1 MAQYI
6 FIKNRKESDREAT
19 LNRLRNVC
27 QLLTPEKIKDYS
39 EDTIE
44 AWPNSQDS
52 FYAIQNSK
60 YVDKVLKDT
69 LVIGLIDNVNEA
81 KQNISSTS
89 DGSYAVITD
98 DDYDITFFTDQFGS
112 RTLWYY
118 IDSDSIIISTS
129 QRAIVALKQSFILN
143 QEAIA
148 WFLSSGCQGPFI
160 SWDKDIQ
167 QAQPHLEYK
176 FDTSSWNLVYEQKPD
191 MELPKSGST
200 TWKEYLTLYKDTV
213 KSSLDHI
220 IKLENEYKV
229 LLPLSGGFDSRL
241 LFGLIS
247 NSSLLTKIKLI
258 NWGVKQDQGMFDDK
272 KAALRIAEYYNKDVL
287 NTYLPK
293 EVDNIDDML
302 DSFVKACDGRIDHF
316 NAFADNF
323 KIWEDIS
330 KAEYPFIIR
339 GDIPYPTGYCI
350 NEKQIRE
357 KLGLQIF
364 NDYNNKNDFDIS
376 HYSDLQ
382 YKDFSFREPE
392 ESLIRWRDRAFA
404 TIRVPLI
411 LAAFSHQISAYT
423 ENRVPMMNWSL
434 YKLYMGLPDRRK
446 GNKAHIVK
454 LWKKYDKSGVATN
467 AAPSLNS
474 MISYFEDSKGIDY
487 LIDELKRIERTSLIS
502 TQLIKDIK
510 QHLLNYNEKP
520 KYSTNYINLFKN
532 KSKNWLSA
540 KLPLPIKAKLK
551 ARKLISISE
560 VTMAYRIVMIDKTIN
575 MFQLDSKS
583 NMDNK

>member
-98 DDYDITFFTDQFGS
+98 DDYSITFFTDQFGS

-200 TWKEYLTLYKDTV
+200 KLSEYLKIYEKQVT
-213 KSSLDHI
+213 KSLKQI
-220 IKLENEYKV
+220 VNEYANDQV
-229 LLPLSGGFDSRL
+229 LLPLSGGLDSRL
-241 LFGLIS
+241 LLALSKKAGLTDKMT
-247 NSSLLTKIKLI
+247 LA
-258 NWGVKQDQGMFDDK
+258 NWGVDTLANVFDDK
-272 KAALRIAEYYNKDVL
+272 KAANQIASSYGKNLLDK
-287 NTYLPK
+287 YLP
-293 EVDNIDDML
+293 VNIDGYDKFFEHFAEA
-302 DSFVKACDGRIDHF
+302 SEGRIDHF
-316 NAFADNF
+316 NAFTDDF
-323 KIWEDIS
+323 EMWDDFFQS
-330 KAEYPFIIR
+330 GYRTVIR
-339 GDIPYPTGYCI
+339 GDIPYPTGVCI
-350 NEKQIRE
+350 NQNQIRAKMGLE
-357 KLGLQIF
+357 LLSDYANVDKFSMQKYIKLQTENLTERLE
-364 NDYNNKNDFDIS
+364 S
-376 HYSDLQ
+376 
-382 YKDFSFREPE
+382 
-392 ESLIRWRDRAFA
+392 ESLMRWRDRTFKD
-404 TIRVPLI
+404 IRVPLVHS
-411 LAAFSHQISAYT
+411 AFSQQISAFM
-423 ENRVPMMNWSL
+423 EIRSPMFSWSL
-434 YKLYMGLPDRRK
+434 YKLYMGLPDKKK
-446 GNKAHIVK
+446 GNKRHIQK
-454 LWKKYDKSGVATN
+454 LWKKYDRSGVSSKAVG
-467 AAPSLNS
+467 SLNS
-474 MISYFEDSKGIDY
+474 MNSYFDSICGHEYLLHKLLEVKKTGYFHPD
-487 LIDELKRIERTSLIS
+487 LIDSV
-502 TQLIKDIK
+502 
-510 QHLLNYNEKP
+510 QHLLSKR
-520 KYSTNYINLFKN
+520 SINDES
-532 KSKNWLSA
+532 KSKIVLVRQTVKRILSDYLPALPKAYLKSKSSQKLSA
-540 KLPLPIKAKLK
+540 TTL
-551 ARKLISISE
+551 
-560 VTMAYRIVMIDKTIN
+560 AYRIVMIDKIIS
-575 MFQLDSKS
+575 MYESDARYIEVSK
-583 NMDNK
+583 

>member
-44 AWPNSQDS
+44 AWPNSQGS

-129 QRAIVALKQSFILN
+129 QRAIVALKQSFTLN
-143 QEAIA
+143 QEAIT

-200 TWKEYLTLYKDTV
+200 TWNEYLTLYKDTV

-272 KAALRIAEYYNKDVL
+272 KAALRIAQYYNKNIL

-293 EVDNIDDML
+293 EVDNIDDIL

-316 NAFADNF
+316 NAFTDNF
-323 KIWEDIS
+323 KIWEDIV

-339 GDIPYPTGYCI
+339 GDIPYTEGLDANNI
-350 NEKQIRE
+350 QARSH
-357 KLGLQIF
+357 LGLNLLSDYRNILNFDQYMPLQKGF
-364 NDYNNKNDFDIS
+364 NIERS
-376 HYSDLQ
+376 HN
-382 YKDFSFREPE
+382 
-392 ESLIRWRDRAFA
+392 ESLIRWRDRLYPQW
-404 TIRVPLI
+404 RVPMVI
-411 LAAFSHQISAYT
+411 SAFSHQISAYT
-423 ENRVPMMNWSL
+423 ENRAPMMNWSL

-446 GNKAHIVK
+446 GNKTHIVK
-454 LWKKYDKSGVATN
+454 LWRKYDKSGVATN

-474 MISYFEDSKGIDY
+474 MSSYFEDSKGIAY
-487 LIDELKRIERTSLIS
+487 LINELKRIEEINLIS
-502 TQLIKDIK
+502 TSLIKDIEK
-510 QHLLNYNEKP
+510 FLLNYNKQSTTSN
-520 KYSTNYINLFKN
+520 KYIASLKR
-532 KSKNWLSA
+532 KSISWISDS
-540 KLPLPIKAKLK
+540 LPLPIKAKLK